1 MAILIVILNMKNIST
16 DSLRTFVMVVEASG
30 FAKAGDL
37 LGLSQPAVS
46 LQIKR
51 LEDLLGY
58 KLFKKQGQRQVLNQ
72 YGELLLPMAKQMMQH
87 NDAILQLFTSE
98 SITGRVRLGIPS
110 EFAARI
116 LPSIIGDF
124 VALYPEVSLEVKSR
138 LSKHLLSQ
146 ERQDQF
152 DLVLALNEQLDSEQF
167 PIFEQDQLVW
177 VGDLSLA
184 QNDTVTLVTAPEGC
198 IYRRRAIEALERSGI
213 KYRIVYSN
221 ADLTG
226 LIAALKEGLGIT
238 VLAKSTVPNELNYQL
253 KTKFLP
259 SLGDIG
265 ISLVKTASEPE
276 NAVFKLAEFI
286 KLRLG

>member
-1 MAILIVILNMKNIST
+1 MKNIST
-16 DSLRTFVMVVEASG
+16 DSLRTFVMVVEVGG

-46 LQIKR
+46 LQVKR

-72 YGELLLPMAKQMMQH
+72 YGELLLPMAKQMVQH

-98 SITGRVRLGIPS
+98 NVTGKVRLGIPS

-124 VALYPEVSLEVKSR
+124 VALYPDVSLEVKSR
-138 LSKHLLSQ
+138 LSKHLLSD

-152 DLVLALNEQLDSEQF
+152 DLVLALNEQLDSEKF
-167 PIFEQDQLVW
+167 PIFIQDQLVW

-184 QNDTVTLVTAPEGC
+184 QNETVTLVTAPEGC
-198 IYRRRAIEALERSGI
+198 IYRRRATQALEKAGI

-238 VLAKSTVPNELNYQL
+238 VLARSTVPNDLTYQL
-253 KTKFLP
+253 HTKNLP
-259 SLGDIG
+259 ALGSIG
-265 ISLVKTASEPE
+265 ISLVKTAREPE

-286 KLRLG
+286 KLRLGYPTA

>member
-1 MAILIVILNMKNIST
+1 MKNIST
-16 DSLRTFVMVVEASG
+16 DSLRTFVMVVEVGG

-72 YGELLLPMAKQMMQH
+72 YGELLLPMAKQMMQY
-87 NDAILQLFTSE
+87 NDAILQQFTSE
-98 SITGRVRLGIPS
+98 SITGKVRLGIPS

-124 VALYPEVSLEVKSR
+124 VSLYPEVSLEVKSR
-138 LSKHLLSQ
+138 LSKHLLSAS
-146 ERQDQF
+146 RQDQF
-152 DLVLALNEQLDSEQF
+152 DLVLALNERLNSDKF
-167 PIFEQDQLVW
+167 PIFMQDELVW
-177 VGDLSLA
+177 VGDLA
-184 QNDTVTLVTAPEGC
+184 QAKNEVVTLVTAPEGC
-198 IYRRRAIEALERSGI
+198 IYRRRATDALKSANI

-238 VLAKSTVPNELNYQL
+238 VLAKSTVPSDLNFQAQSKY
-253 KTKFLP
+253 LP
-259 SLGDIG
+259 ALGSIG
-265 ISLVKTASEPE
+265 ISLIKSGGESEH
-276 NAVFKLAEFI
+276 AVDKLAEFI
-286 KLRLG
+286 ALRLGY

>member
-1 MAILIVILNMKNIST
+1 MKNIST
-16 DSLRTFVMVVEASG
+16 DGLRTFVMVVEIGG

-51 LEDLLGY
+51 LEDVLGY

-87 NDAILQLFTSE
+87 NDAILQQFTSE
-98 SITGRVRLGIPS
+98 NIAGKVRLGIPS

-138 LSKHLLSQ
+138 LSKHLLSAS
-146 ERQDQF
+146 RQDQF
-152 DLVLALNEQLDSEQF
+152 DLVLALNERLNSDKF
-167 PIFEQDQLVW
+167 PIFMQDELVW

-184 QNDTVTLVTAPEGC
+184 QNDVVTLVTAPEGC
-198 IYRRRAIEALERSGI
+198 IYRRRAIDALKSAGI

-238 VLAKSTVPNELNYQL
+238 VLAKSTVPSELNYQVQ
-253 KTKFLP
+253 TKHLP
-259 SLGDIG
+259 TLGNIG
-265 ISLVKTASEPE
+265 ISLIKSSGESDH
-276 NAVFKLAEFI
+276 AVDKLAEFI
-286 KLRLG
+286 ALRLGYS

>member
-1 MAILIVILNMKNIST
+1 MKNIST
-16 DSLRTFVMVVEASG
+16 DGLRTFVMVVEIGG

-51 LEDLLGY
+51 LEDVLGY

-87 NDAILQLFTSE
+87 NDAILQQFTSE
-98 SITGRVRLGIPS
+98 NIAGKVRLGIPS

-138 LSKHLLSQ
+138 LSKHLLSAS
-146 ERQDQF
+146 RQDQF
-152 DLVLALNEQLDSEQF
+152 DLVLALNERLNSDKF
-167 PIFEQDQLVW
+167 PIFMQDELVW

-184 QNDTVTLVTAPEGC
+184 QNDVVTLVTAPEGC
-198 IYRRRAIEALERSGI
+198 IYRRRAIDALKSAGI

-238 VLAKSTVPNELNYQL
+238 VLAKSTVPSELNYQIQ
-253 KTKFLP
+253 TKHLP
-259 SLGDIG
+259 TLGNIG
-265 ISLVKTASEPE
+265 ISLIKSSGESDH
-276 NAVFKLAEFI
+276 AVDKLAEFI
-286 KLRLG
+286 ALRLGYS

>member
-1 MAILIVILNMKNIST
+1 MKNIST
-16 DSLRTFVMVVEASG
+16 DSLRTFVMVVEVGG

-46 LQIKR
+46 LQVKR

-72 YGELLLPMAKQMMQH
+72 YGELLLPMAKQMVQH

-98 SITGRVRLGIPS
+98 SVTGKVRLGIPS

-124 VALYPEVSLEVKSR
+124 VALYPDVSLEVKSR
-138 LSKHLLSQ
+138 LSKHLLSD

-152 DLVLALNEQLDSEQF
+152 DLVLALNEQLDSEKF
-167 PIFEQDQLVW
+167 PIFIQDQLVW

-184 QNDTVTLVTAPEGC
+184 QNETVTLVTAPEGC
-198 IYRRRAIEALERSGI
+198 IYRRRATQALEKAGI

-238 VLAKSTVPNELNYQL
+238 VLAKSTVPNDLAYHL
-253 KTKFLP
+253 HTKHLP
-259 SLGDIG
+259 ALGSIG

-286 KLRLG
+286 KLRLGYPTA

>member
-1 MAILIVILNMKNIST
+1 MKNIST
-16 DSLRTFVMVVEASG
+16 DSLRTFVMVVEVGG

-46 LQIKR
+46 LQVKR

-72 YGELLLPMAKQMMQH
+72 YGELLLPMAKQMVQH

-98 SITGRVRLGIPS
+98 SVTGKVRLGIPS

-138 LSKHLLSQ
+138 LSKHLLSD

-152 DLVLALNEQLDSEQF
+152 DLVLALNEQLDSEKF
-167 PIFEQDQLVW
+167 PIFIQDQLVW

-184 QNDTVTLVTAPEGC
+184 QNETVTLVTAPEGC
-198 IYRRRAIEALERSGI
+198 IYRRRATQALEKAGI

-226 LIAALKEGLGIT
+226 LIAALKERLGIT
-238 VLAKSTVPNELNYQL
+238 VLAKSTVPNDLAYHL
-253 KTKFLP
+253 HTKHLP
-259 SLGDIG
+259 ALGSIG

-286 KLRLG
+286 KLRLGYPTA

>member
-1 MAILIVILNMKNIST
+1 MKNIST
-16 DSLRTFVMVVEASG
+16 DSLRTFVMIVDVGG
-30 FAKAGDL
+30 FAKAGDF

-51 LEDLLGY
+51 LEDVLGY

-72 YGELLLPMAKQMMQH
+72 YGELLLPMAKQMMQY
-87 NDAILQLFTSE
+87 NDAILQQFTSE
-98 SITGRVRLGIPS
+98 SIAGKVRLGIPS

-138 LSKHLLSQ
+138 LSKHLLSAS
-146 ERQDQF
+146 RQDQF
-152 DLVLALNEQLDSEQF
+152 DLVLALNEQLTSSKF
-167 PIFEQDQLVW
+167 PIFMQDQLVW
-177 VGDLSLA
+177 VGDLNQA
-184 QNDTVTLVTAPEGC
+184 QNQVVTLVTAPEGC
-198 IYRRRAIEALERSGI
+198 IYRRRATDALKSAGI

-238 VLAKSTVPNELNYQL
+238 VLAKSTVPSELNYQVQ
-253 KTKFLP
+253 TKYLP
-259 SLGDIG
+259 ALGDIG
-265 ISLVKTASEPE
+265 ISLVKSSGESE
-276 NAVFKLAEFI
+276 NAVDKLAEFI
-286 KLRLG
+286 ALRLG

>member
-1 MAILIVILNMKNIST
+1 MKNIST
-16 DSLRTFVMVVEASG
+16 DSLRTFVMVVEVGG

-46 LQIKR
+46 LQVKR

-72 YGELLLPMAKQMMQH
+72 YGELLLPMAKQMVQH

-98 SITGRVRLGIPS
+98 SVTGKVRLGIPS

-124 VALYPEVSLEVKSR
+124 VALYPDVSLEVKSR
-138 LSKHLLSQ
+138 LSKHLLSD

-152 DLVLALNEQLDSEQF
+152 DLVLALNEQLDSEKF
-167 PIFEQDQLVW
+167 PIFIQDQLVW

-184 QNDTVTLVTAPEGC
+184 QNETVTLVTAPEGC
-198 IYRRRAIEALERSGI
+198 IYRRRATQALEKAGI

-238 VLAKSTVPNELNYQL
+238 VLAKSTVPNDLTYQL
-253 KTKFLP
+253 HTKNLP
-259 SLGDIG
+259 ALGSIG

-286 KLRLG
+286 KLRLGYPTA

>member
-1 MAILIVILNMKNIST
+1 MKNIST
-16 DSLRTFVMVVEASG
+16 DSLRTFVMVVEVGG

-72 YGELLLPMAKQMMQH
+72 YGELLLPMAKQMMQY
-87 NDAILQLFTSE
+87 NDAILQQFTSE
-98 SITGRVRLGIPS
+98 SITGKVRLGIPS

-124 VALYPEVSLEVKSR
+124 VSLYPEVSLEVKSR
-138 LSKHLLSQ
+138 LSKHLLSAS
-146 ERQDQF
+146 RQDQF
-152 DLVLALNEQLDSEQF
+152 DLVLALNERLNSDKF
-167 PIFEQDQLVW
+167 PIFMQDELVW
-177 VGDLSLA
+177 VGDLA
-184 QNDTVTLVTAPEGC
+184 QAKNEVVTLVTAPEGC
-198 IYRRRAIEALERSGI
+198 IYRRRATDALKSANI

-238 VLAKSTVPNELNYQL
+238 VLAKSTVPSDLNFQAKSKY
-253 KTKFLP
+253 LP
-259 SLGDIG
+259 ALGSIG
-265 ISLVKTASEPE
+265 ISLIKSGGESEH
-276 NAVFKLAEFI
+276 AVDKLAEFI
-286 KLRLG
+286 ALRLGY

>member
-1 MAILIVILNMKNIST
+1 MKNIST
-16 DSLRTFVMVVEASG
+16 DSLRTFVMVVEVGG

-46 LQIKR
+46 LQVKR

-72 YGELLLPMAKQMMQH
+72 YGELLLPMAKQMVQH

-98 SITGRVRLGIPS
+98 SITGKVRLGIPS

-138 LSKHLLSQ
+138 LSKHLLSD

-152 DLVLALNEQLDSEQF
+152 DLVLALNEQLDSEKF
-167 PIFEQDQLVW
+167 PIFIQDQLVW

-184 QNDTVTLVTAPEGC
+184 QNETVTLVTAPEGC
-198 IYRRRAIEALERSGI
+198 IYRRRATQALEKAGI

-238 VLAKSTVPNELNYQL
+238 VLAKSTVPNDLAYHL
-253 KTKFLP
+253 HTKHLP
-259 SLGDIG
+259 ALGSIG

-286 KLRLG
+286 KLRLGYPTA

>member
-167 PIFEQDQLVW
+167 PIFKQDQLVW

-265 ISLVKTASEPE
+265 ISLVKTDSEPE